1 MFSRNRARAAEREA
15 ADAAKLQ
22 ELQVKLDAAN
32 RLADRRHKE
41 SATWHRYF
49 IAARDH
55 SVELIARREQSSHEG
70 EDEDRDPAAIGDAKF
85 HRAPATCVWGIVSSS
100 PATFTLF
107 RFQRSTGCQRPLNTQ
122 RTSPHSP

>member
-22 ELQVKLDAAN
+22 ELQVKLDAAD

-55 SVELIARREQSSHEG
+55 SVELIARIDEQSELI
-70 EDEDRDPAAIGDAKF
+70 ERMNRNYDRALRLGWQ
-85 HRAPATCVWGIVSSS
+85 APTEADD
-100 PATFTLF
+100 
-107 RFQRSTGCQRPLNTQ
+107 Q
-122 RTSPHSP
+122 